1 MKNKNNKKITT
12 IKLEKHTKERLDKL
26 KETDKESYEYVIKKM
41 LHILNLFRK
50 NPSLANK
57 MLNDIENARAR
68 KKSIL
73 KYTSQNAKKTKQKS

>member
-1 MKNKNNKKITT
+1 MEVNNNKKITT

-26 KETDKESYEYVIKKM
+26 KEVDKESYNDVIKKM

-50 NPSLANK
+50 DSGLANK
-57 MLNDIENARAR
+57 MLNDIEDARAR

-73 KYTSQNAKKTKQKS
+73 KYTSQNGKRKK

>member
-12 IKLEKHTKERLDKL
+12 IKLEKQTKERLDKL
-26 KETDKESYEYVIKKM
+26 KEVDKESYEYVIKKM